1 MSRSNFGHIERV
13 GDGKYRLWWKAGFDG
28 DGKRKRPS
36 DLVRKAMGHA
46 GGETDERH
54 YLRASKRG
62 LVMLADNLT
71 NLIED
76 DDIF

>member
-1 MSRSNFGHIERV
+1 MHGE
-13 GDGKYRLWWKAGFDG
+13 AGS
-28 DGKRKRPS
+28 PS
-36 DLVRKAMGHA
+36 DLVRKAVGYA

-62 LVMLADNLT
+62 PVMLADDLT

-76 DDIF
+76 DDIFQAIRHLAHFRHKQNAVRR